1 MDRELVELRRAVSDL
16 GPKRPGRRVPA
27 ALRTRLMAVVRERRS
42 GGTSL
47 RDLADSLGLSGETLT
62 RWMSRQGAAPE
73 RTAERPLP
81 VVVTSLPAA
90 ALTLVTPGGFR
101 VEGLSVAS
109 VAELLARLR

>member
-16 GPKRPGRRVPA
+16 GPKRPGRRIPA
-27 ALRTRLMAVVRERRS
+27 ALRVRLVALVRERQ
-42 GGTSL
+42 GAGASL
-47 RDLADSLGLSGETLT
+47 RDLADSLGLSTETLT
-62 RWMSRQGAAPE
+62 RWMATRPAALE
-73 RTAERPLP
+73 RGAERPLP
-81 VVVTSLPAA
+81 VVVTSSPAA